1 MQSKVCW
8 VVQWYSLLV
17 FLFFFSCRVYV
28 FQSVVFNNICEL
40 SAPSIFD
47 WLRVAQWLRLVRVDV
62 NIVGAPSHTVD

>member
-40 SAPSIFD
+40 SAPSIGFE
-47 WLRVAQWLRLVRVDV
+47 WLNGYGWYV
-62 NIVGAPSHTVD
+62 